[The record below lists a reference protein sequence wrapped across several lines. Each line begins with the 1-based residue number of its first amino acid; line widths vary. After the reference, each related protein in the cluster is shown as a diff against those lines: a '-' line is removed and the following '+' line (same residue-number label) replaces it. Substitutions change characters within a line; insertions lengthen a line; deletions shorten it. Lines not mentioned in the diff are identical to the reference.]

1 MPPGTIEG
9 VADGWKGTMT
19 QSQPIFLVVDDDPG
33 IAKQLTEDL
42 ERRYQADYQVMY
54 EASATAGLERL
65 RQLHDNG
72 DQVALVICDQWMPEM
87 TGLEFLIRAQALHPH
102 AKRTLLIDY
111 GDERCTETIVRGM
124 ALGHLDHYLTKPW
137 RPREHLLYPVIGEVL
152 FAWARRN
159 TPGFELVRI
168 VGERWHPASHALR
181 EALTRNNVPYGFY
194 DRGSPEGRELLDQ
207 LPRPAPDHP
216 VVFLRDG
223 RALIDYTR
231 ADIAAAVGARVRP
244 DRDSYDLV
252 VVGAGPAGLA
262 AAVYG
267 ASEGLSTL
275 VLEREAMGGQAGIS
289 SRIRN
294 YLGFPRGVSG
304 DELAERAFQQA
315 WLFGAEVVFIN
326 QASAL
331 HADGAQR
338 VVTLGDG
345 GRVAARAVV
354 LATGVTYRRLDAPG
368 LDRLIGA
375 GVFYGSAMSEATALR
390 GAEVFIAGAG
400 NSAGQA
406 AVYLARYA
414 RVTLLVRGDSLARSM
429 SDYLIRELDG
439 TANIAVRLHTEVAA
453 GDGERRLER
462 LLLRDRRSGRE
473 EPVDAAALFVMIG
486 ATPHTGRLPDS
497 ILRDQHGFIRTGADL
512 LELDRPPLPLETSM
526 PGVFAVG
533 DVRAGSVKR
542 VASAAGEG
550 SVAIQQVHQY
560 LQPAPA
566 RALPS

>member
-231 ADIAAAVGARVRP
+231 ADIAAAVGARV
-244 DRDSYDLV
+244 
-252 VVGAGPAGLA
+252 
-262 AAVYG
+262 
-267 ASEGLSTL
+267 
-275 VLEREAMGGQAGIS
+275 
-289 SRIRN
+289 
-294 YLGFPRGVSG
+294 
-304 DELAERAFQQA
+304 
-315 WLFGAEVVFIN
+315 
-326 QASAL
+326 
-331 HADGAQR
+331 
-338 VVTLGDG
+338 
-345 GRVAARAVV
+345 
-354 LATGVTYRRLDAPG
+354 
-368 LDRLIGA
+368 
-375 GVFYGSAMSEATALR
+375 
-390 GAEVFIAGAG
+390 
-400 NSAGQA
+400 
-406 AVYLARYA
+406 
-414 RVTLLVRGDSLARSM
+414 
-429 SDYLIRELDG
+429 
-439 TANIAVRLHTEVAA
+439 
-453 GDGERRLER
+453 
-462 LLLRDRRSGRE
+462 
-473 EPVDAAALFVMIG
+473 
-486 ATPHTGRLPDS
+486 
-497 ILRDQHGFIRTGADL
+497 
-512 LELDRPPLPLETSM
+512 
-526 PGVFAVG
+526 
-533 DVRAGSVKR
+533 
-542 VASAAGEG
+542 
-550 SVAIQQVHQY
+550 
-560 LQPAPA
+560 
-566 RALPS
+566 